1 MIKKFFKK
9 AKTLNLDSSGVNN
22 ALRLMFEIAASDGN
36 LDKAEIEIIK
46 NHAEKIE
53 TGDGS
58 VNSKM
63 KDVIEETKHST
74 SLFPTV
80 QKINNEYTNDEKL
93 QLLKTLWQ
101 IIIADGIIDYH
112 EENLYFKIAELIK
125 IKRSIANKIK
135 QQAT

>member
-36 LDKAEIEIIK
+36 LDKAELEIII

-53 TGDGS
+53 SGNGS

-63 KDVIEETKHST
+63 KDALEETKHST

-125 IKRSIANKIK
+125 IKRSKANQIK
-135 QQAT
+135 QGHV